1 MAKRALKWAAAGLG
15 GVVLLAGGGVYA
27 LVAAV
32 DGGTLTPRIVAAIE
46 GATGRAATLGAVSLR
61 PGLVPRIAA
70 EGATLANLPGGSRP
84 EMARI
89 RRLEVRLA
97 LLPLLRGDVDIRAI
111 TIDGADIL
119 LERTADG
126 APNWVFRAA
135 PRPEAAAVEPGPSRA
150 PTPRRSVAIA
160 EVTLTDSRVTLP
172 DPRLGTLS
180 VEQARVTGFG
190 GGGPVAIAGDV
201 ALHGVAGRIEAETGA
216 LPLPAD
222 AAWPYRATL
231 AVAAN
236 RITVQGAL
244 GAPVAVTAAVPDPA
258 ALRPLVE
265 ALAPGAA
272 LPPALPPL
280 ELAGRLGPGLVPSD
294 LSLTIGALDLGSY
307 VPGLALTRLT
317 ARAPAADGPVE
328 VTIETT
334 RGGVAARS
342 EVRVEPLAALL
353 PWQPAQP
360 ARITL
365 DAAVAGAT
373 FHAAGT
379 LAQPRTVS
387 GAAFDLRIAVPALA
401 ALAPMLPA
409 PPPPLTD
416 LAIEARLEAAGAI
429 TGALRVPS
437 FRIQS
442 PELQATGALTLAHGS
457 PVGIDGRIDA
467 ARIDVDAL
475 AERLAAAPAPAEPR
489 PGQPAPDPAPA
500 GPRPAP
506 AVQGRVIPDLPLP
519 VAAAR
524 AYRGTIAFTV
534 DHLIVGGTDWRQVRG
549 SLAMADGT
557 ARLRPFAAV
566 TPGGPVRGEA
576 TLDAAATPPR
586 LALAL
591 RSEGRGLDLA
601 ALRRARGEATGIE
614 GHAEVA
620 IDVHGRGA
628 TTRAVAGTLTGELG
642 LAIVEGRLA
651 HAGMLRLG
659 PDLLGLLLP
668 GAPQDG
674 VALRCVALRISA
686 EDGMARSQAL
696 LAETS
701 AGRIEGVLAVNLR
714 TEALASRL
722 LPDVTLLG
730 IRVRAPVGIGGT
742 LAAPRVGVEPGRALG
757 QVIEDTVANRLW
769 RDPTV
774 EWLRGRVQGG
784 TPAGD
789 CAAQLRLARMGADGP
804 VPAAERFVPGVP
816 RELQGTTQDV
826 LRGLGGI
833 GGALG
838 GAVGGLLGGGRR

>member
-1 MAKRALKWAAAGLG
+1 MRALKWAAAGLG
-15 GVVLLAGGGVYA
+15 GAVLLAGGGVYA

-32 DGGTLTPRIVAAIE
+32 DGGTLTPRILAAIE

-70 EGATLANLPGGSRP
+70 EGATLANLPGGSQP

-135 PRPEAAAVEPGPSRA
+135 PRPEAPAAEPGSARA
-150 PTPRRSVAIA
+150 PAPRRAVAIA
-160 EVTLTDSRVTLP
+160 EISLTDSRITLP
-172 DPRLGTLS
+172 DPRLGTLA
-180 VEQARVTGFG
+180 VAQARVNGFG

-216 LPLPAD
+216 LPLHAD

-236 RITVQGAL
+236 RITVQGVL
-244 GAPVAVTAAVPDPA
+244 GAPVALNAAVPDPA

-280 ELAGRLGPGLVPSD
+280 EAAGRLGPGMVPSD
-294 LSLTIGALDLGSY
+294 LSVTIGALDVGPYL
-307 VPGLALTRLT
+307 PGLALTRLV
-317 ARAPAADGPVE
+317 AHAPAQDGPVDI
-328 VTIETT
+328 TIETT
-334 RGGVAARS
+334 RAGVAARS
-342 EVRVEPLAALL
+342 ELRVEPLAALL

-360 ARITL
+360 ARVTL
-365 DAAVAGAT
+365 DIAAAGAT
-373 FHAAGT
+373 LHATGT
-379 LAQPRTVS
+379 LAQPRSLS

-416 LAIEARLEAAGAI
+416 LAIEARLEAAGGL
-429 TGALRVPS
+429 TGALGIPS

-457 PVGIDGRIDA
+457 PVGIDGRIA
-467 ARIDVDAL
+467 AGRIDVDAL
-475 AERLAAAPAPAEPR
+475 AQRLAAAPAPAEHR
-489 PGQPAPDPAPA
+489 PGQPAPAPAPA

-524 AYRGTIAFTV
+524 AYRGAVAFTV

-549 SLAMADGT
+549 SLAMDGGT
-557 ARLRPFAAV
+557 ARLRSFAAV

-576 TLDAAATPPR
+576 TLDAAADPPR

-614 GHAEVA
+614 GHAELA
-620 IDVHGRGA
+620 LDIHGRGA
-628 TTRAVAGTLTGELG
+628 TTRAVAATLTGELG
-642 LAIVEGRLA
+642 LAIIEGRLA
-651 HAGMLRLG
+651 HGGMLRLG
-659 PDLLGLLLP
+659 PDLLALLLP

-674 VALRCVALRISA
+674 VALRCVALRMSA

-701 AGRIEGVLAVNLR
+701 AGRIEGVLAMNLR
-714 TEALASRL
+714 TEALAARL

-784 TPAGD
+784 SPAGD

-804 VPAAERFVPGVP
+804 VPAAERIIPGVP